1 MSKSREELE
10 LENKILKEM
19 LLKQSKASS
28 RSSAP
33 PKKKQVLYQC
43 RYCGLKSIRNATDG
57 APTTT
62 APCPRHPRGWCK
74 GRHSYMRTQISDC
87 LCRNKSAA

>member
-1 MSKSREELE
+1 MGLFGKSKSQLEKENQMLRE
-10 LENKILKEM
+10 
-19 LLKQSKASS
+19 LLASKTATQKKTST
-28 RSSAP
+28 P
-33 PKKKQVLYQC
+33 KKKKQVLYQC

-74 GRHSYMRTQISDC
+74 GPHSYMRTY
-87 LCRNKSAA
+87 L

>member
-1 MSKSREELE
+1 MGLFGKSKEELE

-19 LLKQSKASS
+19 LLKQTKASS

-43 RYCGLKSIRNATDG
+43 RYCGYNSVRSATEG
-57 APTTT
+57 APLQGVNNW
-62 APCPRHPRGWCK
+62 PHHPRGTHK
-74 GRHSYMRTQISDC
+74 GPHSWMRTY
-87 LCRNKSAA
+87 L